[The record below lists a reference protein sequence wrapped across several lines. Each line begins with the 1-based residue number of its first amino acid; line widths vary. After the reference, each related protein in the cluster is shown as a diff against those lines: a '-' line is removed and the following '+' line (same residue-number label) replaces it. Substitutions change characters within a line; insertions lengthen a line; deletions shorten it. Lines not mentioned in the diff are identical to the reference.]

1 MYLSTVNNLVGGSM
15 GRTEMDYINLGDVIK
30 SEEHEGTSG
39 KSERQGKMDFG
50 MSQKSGTFQG
60 IKGI

>member
-1 MYLSTVNNLVGGSM
+1 M